1 MTNPKV
7 LLNLSTSIT
16 LSSSYLSNLLDNK
29 DNLIVSSESKVI
41 YHLNN
46 FSKCGDIGITETKY
60 PSFLFK
66 ATNILLSL
74 LITNPPKASL
84 FLSIVN
90 HYGLLLKLTCSP
102 YLIYSKLI

>member
-1 MTNPKV
+1 
-7 LLNLSTSIT
+7 
-16 LSSSYLSNLLDNK
+16 
-29 DNLIVSSESKVI
+29 
-41 YHLNN
+41 
-46 FSKCGDIGITETKY
+46 
-60 PSFLFK
+60 
-66 ATNILLSL
+66 LLSL